1 MRKVKEILRLHFEAQ
16 LSERQISKICQV
28 GKGTIRRYLERLRIA
43 GLSWPLP
50 DDLDDA
56 TLEKKLFPP
65 PPPASAGERPAPDDQ
80 PGRKQVGPRSAESTS
95 EGDETV
101 GCRTEVLGHPA
112 FDENR
117 ERRIRPRL
125 EESEGEPLF

>member
-50 DDLDDA
+50 DDLDEMPARSVIRRAA
-56 TLEKKLFPP
+56 THHARRFMLKI
-65 PPPASAGERPAPDDQ
+65 GQQIDQ
-80 PGRKQVGPRSAESTS
+80 RGHVVRMQPRQ
-95 EGDETV
+95 
-101 GCRTEVLGHPA
+101 
-112 FDENR
+112 
-117 ERRIRPRL
+117 
-125 EESEGEPLF
+125 